1 MEYNQPSEIVKDLS
15 FGIDAREKIMH
26 GVDKLTSAVK
36 STLGASGKCVI
47 YEDALGKPV
56 ITKDGVTVAES
67 VVLYDPV
74 ENIGA
79 TLIKEAARNTVKE
92 AGDGTTTAT
101 VLAHSLLHLANN
113 KKYAQ
118 TVRPIKEGILS
129 GMNKVIGYLDKNA
142 VEVKNDMLES
152 VAEISCNNDKALG
165 KVISQA
171 YSKVGK
177 DGVVLMEESETHDT
191 YVKFVEGTRIDCGL
205 KSPHFITDK
214 DKGKAE
220 LDNPYVLIVSSP
232 IPNIRKIQSV
242 LEFVIKQKRSLLIV
256 AGVEQQPLA
265 ALLANKV
272 KGNIKVN
279 VVDLPGFGPTKQDTI
294 EDLAILTGAKVINE
308 ELGDDLDLIEPSVLG
323 EAIKTITDDNHTVL
337 QTPDLVHVSFVDR
350 VKEIKEKVKKEK
362 NPFFKK
368 KLQERLAML
377 NGKVAMIK
385 VGAGSKIEMK
395 EKKDRVE
402 DALHATRAALDEG
415 IVPGGGIALMTCF
428 NDNVVD
434 EAFENNDQIEGYR
447 VVMEAI
453 REPFAKI
460 MNNAGLDE
468 AAIWR
473 QIHEFD
479 GMSDERTVKFTTG
492 FDARTETVVDMMKSG
507 IIDPVKVTR
516 VALEKA
522 VSVAGTILTTECI
535 IINEHKDEDEATQQ
549 MVGGFG
555 MM

>member
-1 MEYNQPSEIVKDLS
+1 MEYNNPSEIVKDLS
-15 FGIDAREKIMH
+15 FGTEAKDKIMH
-26 GVDKLTSAVK
+26 GVDKLANAVK

-47 YEDALGKPV
+47 YEDAMGRPV

-101 VLAHSLLHLANN
+101 VLAQSLLHLANE
-113 KKYAQ
+113 KKYEQ

-129 GMNKVIGYLDKNA
+129 GLKKVTEYLEKNA
-142 VEVKNDMLES
+142 VPVDGKMLQAVS
-152 VAEISCNNDKALG
+152 AISCNNDKALG
-165 KVISQA
+165 EIISQA

-191 YVKFVEGTRIDCGL
+191 HVKFVEGTRLDCGL
-205 KSPHFITDK
+205 KSPHFMTDK
-214 DKGKAE
+214 DKGKAV

-242 LEFVIKQKRSLLIV
+242 LEFVIKEKRSLLIV
-256 AGVEQQPLA
+256 AGVEQQPMA

-308 ELGDDLDLIEPSVLG
+308 ELGDDLDLIQPDVLG
-323 EAIKTITDDNHTVL
+323 EAIQSITDNSHTVI
-337 QTPDLVHVSFVDR
+337 QTIDQGIVLDER
-350 VKEIKEKVKKEK
+350 IKMVEKKIKKEK

-368 KLQERLAML
+368 KMQERLAML
-377 NGKVAMIK
+377 NGQVAMIS
-385 VGAGSKIEMK
+385 VGADSQVEMK

-402 DALHATRAALDEG
+402 DAIYATKAALQEG
-415 IVPGGGIALMTCF
+415 IISGGGVALLDASYAIIPE
-428 NDNVVD
+428 ND
-434 EAFENNDQIEGYR
+434 G
-447 VVMEAI
+447 EAI
-453 REPFAKI
+453 LLEAIKAPY
-460 MNNAGLDE
+460 
-468 AAIWR
+468 AAILDNAALAHKESGKVG
-473 QIHEFD
+473 IGID
-479 GMSDERTVKFTTG
+479 
-492 FDARTETVVDMMKSG
+492 VVNNSEVNMIEAG
-507 IIDPVKVTR
+507 IIDPVLVTKT
-516 VALEKA
+516 ALKNA
-522 VSVAGTILTTECI
+522 VSVVNTIFSANCVISNVRLE
-535 IINEHKDEDEATQQ
+535 NASA
-549 MVGGFG
+549 
-555 MM
+555 